1 MDIANVVFVCGRYIR
16 RNDPLLEVENMVYSN
31 IVAGFSFSLL
41 QNFGPNF
48 DALVQ
53 PLYCRL
59 GNIDLTP
66 RYRGGLLAMR
76 QLVLSEARILPC
88 LEIHLI
94 CADWYYE
101 TDEKEF
107 SVQRSCVV
115 VRASL
120 KFSLNFSSSS
130 FAIRVNLLHP

>member
-41 QNFGPNF
+41 QHFGNL
-48 DALVQ
+48 ARAVST
-53 PLYCRL
+53 LYCRL
-59 GNIDLTP
+59 GNIDFTP

-76 QLVLSEARILPC
+76 QLVLSAARILPC

-94 CADWYYE
+94 
-101 TDEKEF
+101 
-107 SVQRSCVV
+107 
-115 VRASL
+115 
-120 KFSLNFSSSS
+120 
-130 FAIRVNLLHP
+130 